1 MWNLSGTVYQVD
13 NSKIIQCNM
22 RDLTERKWAEESLY
36 LEYSRHKRFIDSNIV
51 GVIIATADGK
61 IIEANDYYL
70 TMLGYTRKE
79 FQSGKVDWRANTPT
93 DWLPADEKAIK
104 QSREGGTC
112 SPYEKEYRKKD
123 GTRVPVLVAHTLL
136 PGPRE
141 EIAAFVV
148 DITERKQAEES
159 IRKSEAKLRAILD
172 ATPFPI
178 ALVDVLD
185 NNIEYWSRSALTLFG
200 HTAPTTDEWYL
211 KAYPDPDYRREVID
225 RWKPFVEKARL
236 SVQAVNAG
244 AFRIACRD
252 GSVLICELHAAFVAD
267 RLIVTFNNI
276 TERQQAE
283 MNLVSERNLL
293 TALMD
298 NMPDHIYFKDNES
311 RFIRISK
318 AQANRFGLNEPAH
331 AVGKTDFSFFS
342 DEHARL
348 TYEAEQEIIK
358 TGRPIVGLEEKETWP
373 DGRVTWASTTKVPF
387 YDDKE
392 NIIGTFGISRDM
404 TKHKLME
411 EELRKNEER
420 FRKIFEE
427 SQFGMILSDPDFRFE
442 KVNPAFCKMIG
453 YSAKEFA
460 SKSFVDITHPDDI
473 GNDIENIKKLGIGE
487 IPFYKTEKR
496 YIHKTGEIVWG
507 NIVISSIRNNDGSLL
522 YYLGMIENIT
532 ERKQEEREIRR
543 LNRVYAVLS
552 NINQLIVR
560 EGERQSLLN
569 EVCNIAIREGEFQM
583 SWIGIID
590 PKTNLFKLAASAG
603 KADGYLE
610 YLHTSI
616 IQIMA
621 KRAPFYRTLLNGQ
634 IVISNDIEHD
644 DRLASQRKKALAL
657 GYRALAAFP
666 LHIDDEIIGVVNF
679 YSSEKDFFNEEEM
692 KLLEELSMDVSYAL
706 YSLKIEDQ
714 RTQAAT
720 EMQESEKKYR
730 RIFENV
736 QDVYFEALIDG
747 TILEISPSIEI
758 ISKNKY
764 KRNDLIGKSMND
776 FCINIEEDQAFLSAI
791 LERGSV
797 SDFEVTLK
805 NQHGSQIPCA
815 LSAKLQF
822 NAQGNPEKIIGSIS
836 DITDRKLYQNQL
848 MQTQKVQS
856 IGTLAGGIAH
866 DFNNI
871 LGIILA
877 FNSILEKSKANEENI
892 LKSTTAI
899 AQAVSRGTTL
909 VRQILTFARQ
919 TGVAVKPMRVS
930 DLIYELV
937 AMLNETFPEVI
948 EFQTSVEKNIP
959 IINADQTQLH
969 QVLLNLCVNARDAMP
984 KGGIIGIEVKTVA
997 SETLIQQF
1005 SKAEKCRYISIRVS
1019 DTGVGMDESTKSC
1032 IFDPFFTTK
1041 EKGKGT
1047 GLGLSVVYGVI
1058 QEHHGFISID
1068 SKVGEG
1074 TTFYLYLPVPQE
1086 EKNIRDGEIV
1096 KPEAMQRGSETILF
1110 VEDEELLREI
1120 VQSTL
1125 ESMGYKVIV
1134 AANGKEAVE
1143 IFKKHFKSI
1152 ALVLTDMGL
1161 PKLLGTDV
1169 FVMLKEINPDVK
1181 VIFASGF
1188 MSLETKSELLREG
1201 AKGFILKPYNLN
1213 EVLQIVREVLD
1224 ENKNI
1229 KS

>member
-1 MWNLSGTVYQVD
+1 
-13 NSKIIQCNM
+13 
-22 RDLTERKWAEESLY
+22 
-36 LEYSRHKRFIDSNIV
+36 
-51 GVIIATADGK
+51 
-61 IIEANDYYL
+61 
-70 TMLGYTRKE
+70 
-79 FQSGKVDWRANTPT
+79 
-93 DWLPADEKAIK
+93 
-104 QSREGGTC
+104 
-112 SPYEKEYRKKD
+112 
-123 GTRVPVLVAHTLL
+123 
-136 PGPRE
+136 
-141 EIAAFVV
+141 
-148 DITERKQAEES
+148 
-159 IRKSEAKLRAILD
+159 
-172 ATPFPI
+172 
-178 ALVDVLD
+178 
-185 NNIEYWSRSALTLFG
+185 
-200 HTAPTTDEWYL
+200 
-211 KAYPDPDYRREVID
+211 
-225 RWKPFVEKARL
+225 
-236 SVQAVNAG
+236 
-244 AFRIACRD
+244 
-252 GSVLICELHAAFVAD
+252 
-267 RLIVTFNNI
+267 
-276 TERQQAE
+276 
-283 MNLVSERNLL
+283 
-293 TALMD
+293 
-298 NMPDHIYFKDNES
+298 
-311 RFIRISK
+311 
-318 AQANRFGLNEPAH
+318 
-331 AVGKTDFSFFS
+331 
-342 DEHARL
+342 
-348 TYEAEQEIIK
+348 
-358 TGRPIVGLEEKETWP
+358 
-373 DGRVTWASTTKVPF
+373 
-387 YDDKE
+387 
-392 NIIGTFGISRDM
+392 
-404 TKHKLME
+404 
-411 EELRKNEER
+411 
-420 FRKIFEE
+420 
-427 SQFGMILSDPDFRFE
+427 
-442 KVNPAFCKMIG
+442 
-453 YSAKEFA
+453 
-460 SKSFVDITHPDDI
+460 
-473 GNDIENIKKLGIGE
+473 
-487 IPFYKTEKR
+487 
-496 YIHKTGEIVWG
+496 
-507 NIVISSIRNNDGSLL
+507 
-522 YYLGMIENIT
+522 
-532 ERKQEEREIRR
+532 
-543 LNRVYAVLS
+543 
-552 NINQLIVR
+552 
-560 EGERQSLLN
+560 
-569 EVCNIAIREGEFQM
+569 
-583 SWIGIID
+583 
-590 PKTNLFKLAASAG
+590 
-603 KADGYLE
+603 
-610 YLHTSI
+610 
-616 IQIMA
+616 
-621 KRAPFYRTLLNGQ
+621 
-634 IVISNDIEHD
+634 
-644 DRLASQRKKALAL
+644 
-657 GYRALAAFP
+657 
-666 LHIDDEIIGVVNF
+666 
-679 YSSEKDFFNEEEM
+679 
-692 KLLEELSMDVSYAL
+692 
-706 YSLKIEDQ
+706 
-714 RTQAAT
+714 
-720 EMQESEKKYR
+720 
-730 RIFENV
+730 
-736 QDVYFEALIDG
+736 
-747 TILEISPSIEI
+747 
-758 ISKNKY
+758 
-764 KRNDLIGKSMND
+764 MND